1 MTMRMSRPSWTQ
13 ILLMMRIICR
23 VSMSWRRSSPHWR
36 REDGDQKH
44 LAHLPSSHR
53 PQLPLGGQPWP
64 ALPGSPPQPWTC
76 SPSSHQVRRQR
87 GANSHPLSLHYCG
100 LSPTPH
106 PHLKPSLGP
115 LLHAALLTIQVK
127 CSHLGGAYMQHVYV
141 TKPRSCL
148 SLPPGLYA
156 LSLYLF
162 LRIRDG
168 PVRGTSRFIEVQPA
182 PDT

>member
-1 MTMRMSRPSWTQ
+1 M
-13 ILLMMRIICR
+13 
-23 VSMSWRRSSPHWR
+23 
-36 REDGDQKH
+36 
-44 LAHLPSSHR
+44 A
-53 PQLPLGGQPWP
+53 

-76 SPSSHQVRRQR
+76 SPSSHQVRHQR

-127 CSHLGGAYMQHVYV
+127 CSHLGGAYMQHIYV
-141 TKPRSCL
+141 PKPCSCL
-148 SLPPGLYA
+148 SHPGLYA

-162 LRIRDG
+162 LRIRE
-168 PVRGTSRFIEVQPA
+168 RNLKIHRSPA
-182 PDT
+182 CT

>member
-1 MTMRMSRPSWTQ
+1 M
-13 ILLMMRIICR
+13 
-23 VSMSWRRSSPHWR
+23 
-36 REDGDQKH
+36 
-44 LAHLPSSHR
+44 A
-53 PQLPLGGQPWP
+53 

-76 SPSSHQVRRQR
+76 SPSSHQVRHQR

-127 CSHLGGAYMQHVYV
+127 CSHLGGAYMQHIYV
-141 TKPRSCL
+141 PKPRSCL
-148 SLPPGLYA
+148 SHPGLYA

-162 LRIRDG
+162 LRIRE
-168 PVRGTSRFIEVQPA
+168 RNLKIHRSPA
-182 PDT
+182 CT